1 MKHKAV
7 RLDVSAQTLC
17 GSMFAAFQA
26 PLSMEFSRQEYWSG
40 LPFSTPGALPD
51 PGIKPVSPALAGEC
65 LTTEH
70 RGSPYV
76 LSHTCIY
83 IYAHSCV
90 LFIYSLC
97 VSLSYRQCLRY
108 TDGFESLTTDFSS
121 RLFGYNFHNFN
132 MLKGYNFN
140 MPKPITGKGN

>member
-1 MKHKAV
+1 M
-7 RLDVSAQTLC
+7 
-17 GSMFAAFQA
+17 
-26 PLSMEFSRQEYWSG
+26 
-40 LPFSTPGALPD
+40 
-51 PGIKPVSPALAGEC
+51 
-65 LTTEH
+65 
-70 RGSPYV
+70 
-76 LSHTCIY
+76 
-83 IYAHSCV
+83 

-140 MPKPITGKGN
+140 MPKPIQARGTE